1 MLSRRM
7 QALLSQES
15 RRVKPG
21 LGGAREMELNRTKAE
36 GNERLQTVKSPLGLP
51 FFGGGGTAPSLLGTE
66 RGGFCEPCDECRSSR
81 DKQSLKGT
89 RFSGLLSGFPSGSRT
104 ANASNGKGAR
114 HPSFYCRYNERHA
127 ITSAFVRSPAL
138 ARELTSGRLAGWVIG
153 RSEFRP

>member
-1 MLSRRM
+1 MSYSART
-7 QALLSQES
+7 
-15 RRVKPG
+15 
-21 LGGAREMELNRTKAE
+21 LGRIDLDACSEEPFG
-36 GNERLQTVKSPLGLP
+36 GSF
-51 FFGGGGTAPSLLGTE
+51 FFGGMAWSLLGTK
-66 RGGFCEPCDECRSSR
+66 RDGFCEPCDECRSSR

-89 RFSGLLSGFPSGSRT
+89 RFSGLLSGFPSDSRAT
-104 ANASNGKGAR
+104 NASNGKGAR